1 MAESSPKKKMSNKKF
16 LAIWAPVLC
25 VVLALAVAVNVLT
38 SVFRP
43 YVDLYLG
50 GGEMIVTKTEGS
62 EGWDSEY
69 YALDYKD
76 KKETVEAANVLVE
89 EIEGEGIVLLK
100 NNGALPLSTPAK
112 VTLLGRDAADPVY
125 GGSGSGSVDLS
136 RVVDLRT
143 GLERAGFEVN
153 GTVYDV
159 LSTYASFSEE
169 MTALGANRVYEH
181 PKGVITMDKGD
192 STYYIG
198 EIPVEGYTA
207 GAISSFSAYRDAAIV
222 VIGRVGGEGGDL
234 TQDMQGYDD
243 NYAPG
248 QHQLELNQDEK
259 DAIALA
265 KEHFDTVIVLI
276 NASTTMELGEL
287 ERDDGV
293 NAILWV
299 GSPGQTGFYAVGDVL
314 AGTVNPSGRTADL
327 WAADFTKDP
336 TFVNFGNFKYSN
348 ISASNAI
355 GDAYFVQY
363 EEGIYIGYRY
373 YETAAV
379 EGFIDYDQAVVYPF
393 GYGLSYTSFD
403 WAVSGRQLTGEG
415 GTLSVDVTVTNTGS
429 VAGKDVVELYYSA
442 PYTPGG
448 IEKASVVLGAF
459 AKTGLLQPGQSETVT
474 LSLNVE
480 DMASYEY
487 KTEKAYVLEAGD
499 YILTVQTDSHR
510 VKDGCAPMTYRVD
523 RTIVYSGGDHRAS
536 DISTVTNQFDDVSA
550 MFVDVP
556 AEGSALNMSRADFA
570 GTFPTAPTAADMTA
584 DEEIIA
590 GFQAYDVK
598 AHENPDAQEP
608 TVGAKNGLNLIDL
621 RGLPYD
627 DPSWELMLDQLTVK
641 DMSSLVL
648 NGMYATVALSSVGKP
663 ATVDFDGPAGI
674 SSYMTSLSCTA
685 YPSEVVIASTFNV
698 ELVRRMGEMVGNE
711 SIANKVNGWYAPAMN
726 LHRSPFGGRNFEYY
740 SEDPLLSGIMA
751 SACVSGAASKGF
763 YCTIKHFAVNDQET
777 NRVNGGGIAAWANEQ
792 ALRELYLKPFEYT
805 VKNASTSI
813 KYISNEQGTMSDK
826 EMRACTAVMSSY
838 NRIGTTWAGGSIPL
852 MQNVLRN
859 EWGFEGL
866 VITDFDL
873 YEFMYS
879 DQAIAAGSG
888 LILSTDAMKSLAD
901 TKSATAMQNL
911 RKACHNILYTVAHSH
926 AMNGIVPGTI
936 ISYTAAPW
944 EGWLSTANIAVGI
957 LLAAGAAWVVFRMYK
972 NRRDEG

>member
-1 MAESSPKKKMSNKKF
+1 MPENSPKKKMSNRKF
-16 LAIWAPVLC
+16 LAIWVPVLC
-25 VVLALAVAVNVLT
+25 VVLALAVAVNILT
-38 SVFRP
+38 QVFRP

-50 GGEMIVTKTEGS
+50 GGDMIVTKTEGS
-62 EGWDSEY
+62 EDWESEY

-76 KKETVEAANVLVE
+76 KKETVEAANALVE

-100 NNGALPLSTPAK
+100 NNGALPLPTPAK

-125 GGSGSGSVDLS
+125 GGSGSGSVDPDKA
-136 RVVDLRT
+136 VDLRS

-153 GTVYDV
+153 DTVYSV
-159 LSTYASFSEE
+159 LSAYASFSEE
-169 MTALGANRVYEH
+169 MTALGTERVYDH
-181 PKGVITMDKGD
+181 PKGVITMDKGN

-198 EIPVEGYTA
+198 EMPVEGYDSVV
-207 GAISSFSAYRDAAIV
+207 SSFSSYGDAAIV

-243 NYAPG
+243 NYVPG

-265 KEHFDTVIVLI
+265 KAHFDTVVVLI

-287 ERDDGV
+287 EEDGDID
-293 NAILWV
+293 AIVWV

-314 AGTVNPSGRTADL
+314 SGKINPSGRTADL
-327 WAADFTKDP
+327 WAADFTRDP

-355 GDAYFVQY
+355 GDGFFVQY

-373 YETAAV
+373 YETAAE
-379 EGFIDYDQAVVYPF
+379 EGFIDYDQSVVYPF
-393 GYGLSYTSFD
+393 GYGLSYTSFN
-403 WAVSGRQLTGEG
+403 WAVSGQELREAD
-415 GTLSVDVTVTNTGS
+415 GTISLEVTVTNTGA

-448 IEKASVVLGAF
+448 IEKSSVVLGAF
-459 AKTGLLQPGQSETVT
+459 AKTGLLQPGESETVT
-474 LSLNVE
+474 LTLDVE
-480 DMASYEY
+480 DMASYDY
-487 KTEKAYVLEAGD
+487 KNEKAYVLEAGD

-510 VKDGCAPMTYRVD
+510 VKDGCEPMTYQVD
-523 RTIVYSGGDHRAS
+523 KTVVYSGGGHRPSDAS
-536 DISTVTNQFDDVSA
+536 AVTNQFDDVSA
-550 MFVDVP
+550 MFADAPV
-556 AEGSALNMSRADFA
+556 EGRALNMSRADFA

-584 DEEIIA
+584 GEEVIA
-590 GFQAYDVK
+590 GFQAYDPK
-598 AHENPDAQEP
+598 DHEDPEAQEP

-711 SIANKVNGWYAPAMN
+711 SIANQVNGWYAPAMN

-740 SEDPLLSGIMA
+740 SEDPLLSGAMGA
-751 SACVSGAASKGF
+751 ACVSGAASKGL
-763 YCTIKHFAVNDQET
+763 YCTVKHFAVNDQET

-805 VKNASTSI
+805 VKSASTSI
-813 KYISNEQGTMSDK
+813 KYISDEQGTMSDK

-838 NRIGTTWAGGSIPL
+838 NRIGLTWAGGSIPL
-852 MQNVLRN
+852 MQNVLRD

-873 YEFMYS
+873 YEFMYP
-879 DQAIAAGSG
+879 DQAIAAGSD
-888 LILSTDAMKSLAD
+888 LILSTDAMKSLGD
-901 TKSATAMQNL
+901 TKSATAVINL

-957 LLAAGAAWVVFRMYK
+957 LLAAGAAWVIIRVSK
-972 NRRDEG
+972 NRGKKL